1 MSAFTAL
8 QKCLPQHGLSRLAGQ
23 LADSKIDWWKRGA
36 IRTFARIYDVS
47 LSEAQIECLDDF
59 ATFNDFFTRALKPG
73 SRPLPED
80 PLAIVSPADGCISQL
95 GPIEDETL
103 LQAKG
108 HHYSLGRL
116 AGSLGTG
123 FDGGTFATVYLAP
136 SDYHRVHLA
145 YAARLEATLA
155 IPGALFSV
163 NRATEQGIEDLFVRN
178 ERLVCRFSTDF
189 GPMLQVFV
197 GAMIVGS
204 IKTVWDQA
212 PSPYRTPQKT
222 AHARAF
228 ERGAEIGRFM
238 LGSTVI
244 CCFPREAVSLDPALT
259 PGCTIKMGE
268 SLGLVSV

>member
-1 MSAFTAL
+1 
-8 QKCLPQHGLSRLAGQ
+8 LSRLAGH
-23 LADSKIDWWKRGA
+23 LARSSTGWWKRAA
-36 IRTFARIYDVS
+36 IRTFARVYDVD
-47 LSEAQIECLDDF
+47 LNEAEAVALEEF

-73 SRPLPED
+73 TRPLASNPRA
-80 PLAIVSPADGCISQL
+80 LVSPADGCISQI
-95 GPIEDETL
+95 GRIEDGTL

-108 HHYSLGRL
+108 HRYSLTQL
-116 AGSLGTG
+116 AGNLGSG

-136 SDYHRVHLA
+136 KDYHRVHLA
-145 YAARLEATLA
+145 FSARLEATLA

-163 NRATEQGIEDLFVRN
+163 NRATEQAVDDLFLKN

-204 IKTVWDQA
+204 IATVWNEE
-212 PSPYRTPQKT
+212 PTPYDTPRIT
-222 AHARAF
+222 EHDLAF
-228 ERGAEIGRFM
+228 RRGDEIGRFM

-244 CCFPREAVSLDPALT
+244 CCFPKGVVSLDPNLE
-259 PGCTIKMGE
+259 PGSPIRMGQ